1 MTELNAGNSALDI
14 EALDNVAGGMPFF
27 GMGCSINQH
36 NKIGA
41 VVDALEG
48 VPIIG
53 GLLGGI
59 ATFLGRAYCG
69 GL

>member
-1 MTELNAGNSALDI
+1 MNVESRELKI
-14 EALDNVAGGMPFF
+14 EDLDNVAGGMPFF
-27 GMGCSINQH
+27 GMGCSLNQH

-48 VPIIG
+48 VPVIG
-53 GLLGGI
+53 GILGGI
-59 ATFLGRAYCG
+59 ATFIGRAYCG